1 MDART
6 PNASGRLAI
15 IGAILVLG
23 GIAALI
29 LPRTGWDVE
38 TWIEGSGWPIFVIV
52 PGLLLWA
59 LAFVPRP
66 PAGVGFAIAGSIVT
80 AVGLLLWYQQLSG
93 NWDSWA
99 YAWALI
105 GPCAAGVGVLLYG
118 LMMRIPR
125 MVSTG
130 LWLAAIGFGLFVVGA
145 LYFETVFRTGRVP
158 FDVDQVWPFIVI
170 GVGVA
175 LVLGTFREGRSTRRH
190 P

>member
-6 PNASGRLAI
+6 PVAPRRVAI
-15 IGAILVLG
+15 VGVILVIG
-23 GIAALI
+23 GLAALV
-29 LPRTGWDVE
+29 LPRTGWDIE
-38 TWIEGSGWPIFVIV
+38 TWIEGSGWPIFVVV

-66 PAGVGFAIAGSIVT
+66 PAGVGFAVAGSIVT

-93 NWDSWA
+93 HWDSWA

-105 GPCAAGVGVLLYG
+105 GPCAAGVGLFLYG
-118 LMMRIPR
+118 SLTGTQK

-130 LWLAAIGFGLFVVGA
+130 LSLAAIGLGLFLVGA
-145 LYFETVFRTGRVP
+145 LFFETVFRTGRVP
-158 FDVDQVWPFIVI
+158 FDVDQVWPFVVI

-175 LVLGTFREGRSTRRH
+175 LVLGTFREGRSTHRH